1 MTAGE
6 LERLALGCLL
16 PGFPG
21 EQPPDWVRR
30 LLEEGLGGV
39 VLYAWNVRD
48 PGQLRGLTDALRA
61 ERRELVVA
69 IDEEGGDVTRLE
81 AKDGSSYPG
90 NLALGVVDDVGLT
103 RAVAGA
109 MAGDLAAAGINLDF
123 APVADVNT
131 TVDNPIIGVRSFG
144 SDAALVARHV
154 AAFVEG
160 LEGGGVAACAKHFP
174 GHGDT
179 LEDSHLE
186 LPTVEALRPEALLP
200 FRAAID
206 AGVTAIMTAHIRV
219 REIGDEPATLSPAV
233 LGDVLRGELGF
244 TGVAI
249 TDALEMKA
257 ISGTVGVEQ
266 GAVQALAAGADALCL
281 GHDLGADSVER
292 IVAAVV
298 EGVAEERLAEA
309 AARVAGIGGSR
320 AAVGAPNRGVGAAA
334 AGRAVRAEGDVRLTR
349 PAVVVELRPEPTI
362 AVDARNGGLGDML
375 ASRVP
380 GTRIARD
387 LPRATASSWSCSGR
401 PPASGSGKPPRSQ
414 PRQLRTPSSWRCGL
428 PVVRRPDG
436 AAVRRMCATARSGEV
451 NVDGLGSALNIAAST
466 HHALARRIGDIG
478 GYTRFMRLHK
488 LSLAHAQ
495 ENTAKL
501 LEAMIDAAPRLEL
514 VEIEGDAV
522 FLYVPEPEDEEVAA
536 SIATLAPI
544 DPLLAFHT
552 EQRRLPA
559 ISRSAPAAPATRS
572 AS

>member
-1 MTAGE
+1 MTAIE

-21 EQPPDWVRR
+21 EEPPDWIRQ
-30 LLEEGLGGV
+30 LLETGLGGV

-48 PGQLRGLTDALRA
+48 PGQLRALTDALRA
-61 ERRELVVA
+61 ERPELVVA

-90 NLALGVVDDVGLT
+90 NWALGVVDDVGLT

-144 SDAALVARHV
+144 SDAELVARHV

-186 LPTVEALRPEALLP
+186 LPTVEELRPEALRP

-219 REIGDEPATLSPAV
+219 SEMGDEPATLSRT
-233 LGDVLRGELGF
+233 LLSDVLRGELGF

-281 GHDLGADSVER
+281 GHDLGADSVGR
-292 IVAAVV
+292 IVAAVI
-298 EGVAEERLAEA
+298 EGVGEERLAEA
-309 AARVAGIGGSR
+309 AGRVAGIGRSR
-320 AAVGAPNRGVGAAA
+320 SAVGAPNRGVGAAA
-334 AGRAVRAEGDVRLTR
+334 AARAVRADGDVRLTR
-349 PAVVVELRPEPTI
+349 APIVVELRPEPTI
-362 AVDARNGGLGDML
+362 AVDARNGGLGDAL
-375 ASRVP
+375 TLRLP
-380 GTRIARD
+380 ETRITRT
-387 LPRATASSWSCSGR
+387 LT
-401 PPASGSGKPPRSQ
+401 PAHD
-414 PRQLRTPSSWRCGL
+414 RQLVVVLQDAHRHEWQQEAAMKLVAAAPDAIVVEVGL
-428 PVVRRPDG
+428 PVWRPDG
-436 AAVRRMCATARSGEV
+436 AAGYVATHGAAKV
-451 NVDGLGSALNIAAST
+451 NVEAAV
-466 HHALARRIGDIG
+466 D
-478 GYTRFMRLHK
+478 RLMG
-488 LSLAHAQ
+488 A
-495 ENTAKL
+495 
-501 LEAMIDAAPRLEL
+501 
-514 VEIEGDAV
+514 
-522 FLYVPEPEDEEVAA
+522 
-536 SIATLAPI
+536 
-544 DPLLAFHT
+544 
-552 EQRRLPA
+552 
-559 ISRSAPAAPATRS
+559 
-572 AS
+572 

>member
-1 MTAGE
+1 MTASE

-21 EQPPDWVRR
+21 EEPPDWIRQ
-30 LLEEGLGGV
+30 LLETGLGGV

-48 PGQLRGLTDALRA
+48 PGQLRALTDALRA
-61 ERRELVVA
+61 ERPELVVA

-90 NLALGVVDDVGLT
+90 NWALGVVDDVGLT

-144 SDAALVARHV
+144 SDAELVARHV

-160 LEGGGVAACAKHFP
+160 LEGGGIAACAKHFP

-186 LPTVEALRPEALLP
+186 LPTVEKLRPEALLP

-219 REIGDEPATLSPAV
+219 REMGDEPATLSRA
-233 LGDVLRGELGF
+233 LLSDVLRGELGF

-266 GAVQALAAGADALCL
+266 GAVLALAAGADALCL

-298 EGVAEERLAEA
+298 EGV
-309 AARVAGIGGSR
+309 GG
-320 AAVGAPNRGVGAAA
+320 GAPRRGGCAASPGSVGRAPQLARRIAASA
-334 AGRAVRAEGDVRLTR
+334 RQLPAGRFAPRVMCRLTR
-349 PAVVVELRPEPTI
+349 APIVVELRPEPTI
-362 AVDARNGGLGDML
+362 AVDARNGGLGDAL
-375 ASRVP
+375 ASRLP
-380 GTRIARD
+380 ETRIARD
-387 LPRATASSWSCSGR
+387 LTPAAMTPARGRAPGRAPARVAAGSGHEARRGSTGRHRRRGGATGLAPRRRRRVCRHPRRGEGQRRGRRRPAHWRLTCMRCQARVTCLCRLCANSVTASTG
-401 PPASGSGKPPRSQ
+401 ASA
-414 PRQLRTPSSWRCGL
+414 C
-428 PVVRRPDG
+428 RR
-436 AAVRRMCATARSGEV
+436 
-451 NVDGLGSALNIAAST
+451 
-466 HHALARRIGDIG
+466 G
-478 GYTRFMRLHK
+478 G
-488 LSLAHAQ
+488 
-495 ENTAKL
+495 
-501 LEAMIDAAPRLEL
+501 P
-514 VEIEGDAV
+514 G
-522 FLYVPEPEDEEVAA
+522 VAA
-536 SIATLAPI
+536 AT
-544 DPLLAFHT
+544 
-552 EQRRLPA
+552 R
-559 ISRSAPAAPATRS
+559 RSAPAPR
-572 AS
+572 ASGPPPEPPRRQ